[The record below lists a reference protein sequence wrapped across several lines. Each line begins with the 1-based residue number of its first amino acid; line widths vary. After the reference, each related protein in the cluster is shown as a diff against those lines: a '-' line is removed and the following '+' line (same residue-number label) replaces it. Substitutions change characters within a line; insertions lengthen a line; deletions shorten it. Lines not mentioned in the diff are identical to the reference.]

1 MGLPV
6 LSHPTFSLTLPSTQ
20 QKVVFRPFLVK
31 EEKILLIAQ
40 ASGDQTEIVR
50 AIKQVISNCV
60 SSYNNPAVDVERFT
74 TFDLEYFFIKLR
86 SKSVQNII
94 KLSYRDNEDNQIYDV
109 EVDLN
114 DVEVFKPAE
123 VSNVVQVSET
133 SSITLKYP
141 QISIMNSVE
150 KINDAVEFNFAIMQA
165 CIDKVKD
172 GEIEY
177 LAETF
182 SVEEVRDFLESL
194 DVQTYQKIQEF
205 IEAMPRVEHT
215 ISYTNTLGREV
226 KIVLRNLTDFFTL
239 G

>member
-40 ASGDQTEIVR
+40 TSNDQTEVVR
-50 AIKQVISNCV
+50 AIKQVITNCTT
-60 SSYNNPAVDVERFT
+60 SYNDPAVNVEKFT

-94 KLSYRDNEDNQIYDV
+94 KLSYRDNEDNKIYDV
-109 EVDLN
+109 EVNLDE
-114 DVEVFKPAE
+114 VEVFKPAE
-123 VSNVVQVSET
+123 VNKIIQVSDT

-165 CIDKVKD
+165 CIDTIKD

-177 LAETF
+177 IAESF
-182 SVEEVRDFLESL
+182 AIEEVRDFLESL

-215 ISYTNTLGREV
+215 ISYTNSLDREV

>member
-1 MGLPV
+1 
-6 LSHPTFSLTLPSTQ
+6 
-20 QKVVFRPFLVK
+20 
-31 EEKILLIAQ
+31 
-40 ASGDQTEIVR
+40 
-50 AIKQVISNCV
+50 
-60 SSYNNPAVDVERFT
+60 
-74 TFDLEYFFIKLR
+74 LEYFFIKLR

-94 KLSYRDNEDNQIYDV
+94 KLSYRDNEDNKIYDV
-109 EVDLN
+109 EVNLDE
-114 DVEVFKPAE
+114 VEVFKPAE
-123 VSNVVQVSET
+123 VNKIIQVSDT

-165 CIDKVKD
+165 CIDTIKD

-177 LAETF
+177 IAESF
-182 SVEEVRDFLESL
+182 AIEEVRDFLESL

-215 ISYTNTLGREV
+215 ISYTNSLDREV